1 MRRYNRPVEFA
12 GPVLDVV
19 LPVYGLI
26 AAGWAAA
33 RLGAIAAADLPRFTH
48 LTFVLFV
55 PAQLFLA
62 MARADFSDPQ
72 PGVPGAY
79 FTTAF
84 IAFGA
89 VLLLRRR
96 RVPLNRAALD
106 ALGASYAN
114 LVMVGLPVVT
124 LGWGEP
130 GLALLLSIVALHSLL
145 LLTTATFV
153 FELAAASDAPLEGV
167 ARALRAALTHPVI
180 VPILAGTA
188 WNLVGLPRP
197 AAVETALGWLA
208 AAAAPLCLVLLGASL
223 GHDGLGRALRA
234 ALAMS
239 AVKLLALP
247 LLAAGV
253 AHFVFALAPLPL
265 TIVVIAAAMPVGA
278 NVFLFAQRYRADSST
293 VAGAFVWSTLL
304 AAPTLAVLLP
314 LLPVPPR

>member
-1 MRRYNRPVEFA
+1 MEFA

-26 AAGWAAA
+26 AAGWVAA
-33 RLGAIAAADLPRFTH
+33 RAGTVAADDLQRFTR
-48 LTFVLFV
+48 LAFTLFV

-62 MARADFSDPQ
+62 MARADFSGLQ

-79 FTTAF
+79 FTAAF
-84 IAFGA
+84 VAFGT
-89 VLLLRRR
+89 VLALRRR
-96 RVPLNRAALD
+96 RVVLTRAALD
-106 ALGASYAN
+106 ALGSSYAN
-114 LVMVGLPVVT
+114 LMMVGLPVVT
-124 LGWGEP
+124 LGWGEA

-153 FELAAASDAPLEGV
+153 FELASASDAPLQGV
-167 ARALRAALTHPVI
+167 VRALRAAVTHPVI
-180 VPILAGTA
+180 LPIMAGSA
-188 WNLVGLPRP
+188 WNLAGLPRP

-208 AAAAPLCLVLLGASL
+208 AAASPLCLVLLGASL
-223 GHDGLGRALRA
+223 GHDGLGRALRG

-239 AVKLLALP
+239 AAKLVALP
-247 LLAAGV
+247 LLAAVV
-253 AHFVFALAPLPL
+253 ARFVFALDPLPL
-265 TIVVIAAAMPVGA
+265 TIVVLAAAMPVGA
-278 NVFLFAQRYRADSST
+278 NVFLFAQRYRADSAT